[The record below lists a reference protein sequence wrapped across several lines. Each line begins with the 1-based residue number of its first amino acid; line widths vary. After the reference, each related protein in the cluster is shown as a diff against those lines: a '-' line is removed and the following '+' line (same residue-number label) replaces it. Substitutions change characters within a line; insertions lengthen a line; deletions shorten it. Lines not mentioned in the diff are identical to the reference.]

1 MNKNKLRT
9 LYDNIGLPRIIIF
22 LFLIILCIC
31 MPILKLQTTS
41 LLAQAVTRIFMNM
54 VLVLAM
60 VPSIECGIGMNYG
73 LPLGVLCGLFGGMIS
88 MELGL
93 SGAACFFLA
102 MALGILLACG
112 VGYGYAQLLNRVAG
126 QESMITTYVGFSSV
140 SLMCMVWM
148 LLPVKNEAIRF
159 PMGSGLR
166 NTVALDKF
174 FYHILNDF
182 LNIKVSESASIP
194 GGLIL
199 FVLLLCTLV
208 AIFQRSHMGV
218 IMKTAGS
225 NPRYARAIG
234 INVNKIKIIVYSLCG
249 LLASL
254 AGIIEVARLSSAQP
268 TAGTGYELDAIA
280 AVVLGGTSLAGG
292 KGRIVGTL
300 IGALI
305 LGFLNNGLN
314 LLGVSSYYQM
324 IVKAVVILLAV
335 LVDNKK
341 Q

>member
-234 INVNKIKIIVYSLCG
+234 INVNKMRCVG
-249 LLASL
+249 MM
-254 AGIIEVARLSSAQP
+254 LSSALAAIGIQVY
-268 TAGTGYELDAIA
+268 AQSYGFMEYYEAPLKLAFT
-280 AVVLGGTSLAGG
+280 GGTHRWRVQQESLSRKRADRYDFVSGSSNHRAAGC
-292 KGRIVGTL
+292 KQDSPR
-300 IGALI
+300 
-305 LGFLNNGLN
+305 
-314 LLGVSSYYQM
+314 QQ
-324 IVKAVVILLAV
+324 
-335 LVDNKK
+335 LVRNCTNCH